1 MKKVHVY
8 YTCHCDRENSFPQP
22 LFEIGSAP
30 SNSFLKDTRR
40 DEADFSFDAEDAV
53 ADELLEVSTPF
64 YFDDFRKTRRQM
76 HLAMIAYW
84 HAAMHDRRIMKSDK
98 ILKVSQ
104 D

>member
-22 LFEIGSAP
+22 LFEIGGNLHHST
-30 SNSFLKDTRR
+30 LKDTRR

-64 YFDDFRKTRRQM
+64 YFDDIRKTRRQM
-76 HLAMIAYW
+76 HLAEITYW
-84 HAAMHDRRIMKSDK
+84 HAAMHDRRIMRSDK
-98 ILKVSQ
+98 ILKVSP

>member
-8 YTCHCDRENSFPQP
+8 YTFHCDRENSFPQP
-22 LFEIGSAP
+22 LFEIGNAQSHTV
-30 SNSFLKDTRR
+30 LKDTRR

-64 YFDDFRKTRRQM
+64 YFDDIRNRRRQM
-76 HLAMIAYW
+76 HLAKITYW
-84 HAAMHDRRIMKSDK
+84 HAAMHDRRIMRSDK
-98 ILKVSQ
+98 ILKVSP